1 MQPLPHVTRFGP
13 KRIPAQGI
21 LDVSFEI
28 ADSSAPRISV
38 ALGGG
43 AARGLSHIPYIE
55 AMDEMGLYPSA
66 IAGTSIGAL
75 IGAGWAAGMTGADLR
90 KYALEVLGSFQLI
103 AGTVWSAHR
112 PSLVGL
118 LQNGLS
124 FQVDA
129 ESITEAYLPDGFPED
144 FESLR
149 IPFATI
155 ATDYYSWEQVVF
167 ETGPLKRA
175 IAASLAIP
183 AAFKPVVFDGHTY
196 IDGGVVN
203 PVPVDQVMDK
213 GDVVIAIDV
222 NGTPEPAADDV
233 PPGLVDTGF
242 VASQIMIQTVVRAQM
257 EKYPPDI
264 YVQPSVNPFGLMEF
278 WRVKEL
284 IESAEA
290 DKDRFKRALDEKLE
304 NFLLDRTATEASA

>member
-1 MQPLPHVTRFGP
+1 M
-13 KRIPAQGI
+13 A
-21 LDVSFEI
+21 FEI
-28 ADSSAPRISV
+28 ADPSQPRISI

-75 IGAGWAAGMTGADLR
+75 IGAGWAAGMTGAELR
-90 KYALEVLGSFQLI
+90 RYALEVLGSFQLI

-118 LQNGLS
+118 LKNGLS

-129 ESITEAYLPDGFPED
+129 ESITEAYLPEGFPED
-144 FESLR
+144 FNALKV
-149 IPFATI
+149 PFATV

-167 ETGPLKRA
+167 DKGPLKRA

-183 AAFKPVVFDGHTY
+183 AAFKPVVFEGHTY

-203 PVPVDQVMDK
+203 PVPIDQVLDK
-213 GDVVIAIDV
+213 GDIVIAIDV
-222 NGTPEPAADDV
+222 NGAPEPTEADV
-233 PPGLVDTGF
+233 PPALIDTGF
-242 VASQIMIQTVVRAQM
+242 VATQIMTQTIVRNHL
-257 EKYPPDI
+257 EKFPPDI

-278 WRVKEL
+278 WRVREL
-284 IESAEA
+284 IEAAEA
-290 DKDRFKRALDEKLE
+290 DKDRFKRALEERLE
-304 NFLLDRTATEASA
+304 FFAVTGRQS